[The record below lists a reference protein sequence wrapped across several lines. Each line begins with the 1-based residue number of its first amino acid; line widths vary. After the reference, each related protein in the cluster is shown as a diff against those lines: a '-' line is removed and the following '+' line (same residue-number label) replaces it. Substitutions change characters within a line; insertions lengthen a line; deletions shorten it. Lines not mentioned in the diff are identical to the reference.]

1 MVSVAIDGP
10 AGAGKSTLAR
20 RLAAEMG
27 YIYVDTGAMY
37 RAIGLYALRA
47 GKDPKD
53 NAAVNALL
61 PQIELRLASIEG
73 EQHIYLKEEDV
84 STAIRTEAAGM
95 AASAVGANPA
105 VRAFLLELQRD
116 MAKKQDVLMDGRDIG
131 TVVLPDATVK
141 IFLTATPEA
150 RATRRW
156 KEYQAKGID
165 TPYEEVLA
173 DVKQRDYQD
182 THRAAAPLK
191 QADDAVLLDTSERG
205 RLSGSLPGFIQ
216 ESAGSFFP
224 LYNLNIAA
232 HDLRLFCSLYCLLSN
247 DTFSYCIIRRQLVHG
262 IHHDGL

>member
-53 NAAVNALL
+53 NAVVNALL

-131 TVVLPDATVK
+131 TVVFPDAELK
-141 IFLTATPEA
+141 IFMTADPKV
-150 RATRRW
+150 RACRRYD
-156 KEYQAKGID
+156 ELRAKGD
-165 TPYEEVLA
+165 NVSLEEIERNVRERDKA
-173 DVKQRDYQD
+173 DMS
-182 THRAAAPLK
+182 RAISPLR
-191 QADDAVLLDTSERG
+191 QADDAVVLDNSCMTVEQQMAWFMTELER
-205 RLSGSLPGFIQ
+205 I
-216 ESAGSFFP
+216 
-224 LYNLNIAA
+224 NK
-232 HDLRLFCSLYCLLSN
+232 
-247 DTFSYCIIRRQLVHG
+247 
-262 IHHDGL
+262 

>member
-47 GKDPKD
+47 GKNPKD

-141 IFLTATPEA
+141 IFLTAAPEV
-150 RATRRW
+150 RAMRRFR
-156 KEYQAKGID
+156 ELEQRG
-165 TPYEEVLA
+165 TSQPYDQVLREIV
-173 DVKQRDYQD
+173 DRDYAD
-182 THRAAAPLK
+182 THRAIAPLRR
-191 QADDAVLLDTSERG
+191 AEDAVELDTG
-205 RLSGSLPGFIQ
+205 TLTFD
-216 ESAGSFFP
+216 ES
-224 LYNLNIAA
+224 
-232 HDLRLFCSLYCLLSN
+232 LRLLLE
-247 DTFSYCIIRRQLVHG
+247 TIRRRAKL
-262 IHHDGL
+262 